1 MDKGV
6 NLTALYS
13 DEMHIQQDW
22 GYFGHHEGG
31 QFAERYLTQS
41 MADAYA
47 EKFGQPFDDRYM
59 LYFAYGAPYFEPT
72 ANAVVN
78 VQYVMGPSPE
88 DIHRTFLAARSLL
101 QNVE

>member
-1 MDKGV
+1 
-6 NLTALYS
+6 
-13 DEMHIQQDW
+13 MHIQQDW

-59 LYFAYGAPYFEPT
+59 LYFAYGAPLF
-72 ANAVVN
+72 
-78 VQYVMGPSPE
+78 
-88 DIHRTFLAARSLL
+88 RTYRECGGERNSM
-101 QNVE
+101 